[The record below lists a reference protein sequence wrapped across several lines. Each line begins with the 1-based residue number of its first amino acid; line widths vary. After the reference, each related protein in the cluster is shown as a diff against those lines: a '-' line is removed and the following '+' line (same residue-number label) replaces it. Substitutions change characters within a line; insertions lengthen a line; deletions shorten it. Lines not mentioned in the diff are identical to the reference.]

1 MIAYITRRLLGGLG
15 VLCGVAAITFVLRYL
30 VPADPARIIA
40 GIHATPQALAAVRR
54 HYGFDR
60 PLAGQF
66 VVYAGNLL
74 HGDLGPSLA
83 FSGAPVGQ
91 QLLARAGPTLELAL
105 AGLLVELLIGIPLG
119 VLAALRHRTLT
130 DRAAVLLAL
139 CGFSTPT
146 FWLGPVL
153 IGLFAVHW
161 RLFPAGGAEG
171 TSALVLPALTLG
183 LAGAA
188 WYTRLIRSSM
198 LDVLGSEYIRTARA
212 KGLSWGRVVRTHAL
226 RNALTPVVTQIGLDM
241 AYFLGGVI
249 VVETVFGW
257 PGIGQAASIGIAND
271 DPNLIMGTV
280 LFGAVA
286 VVLAN
291 LAVDLCYAVIDPR
304 VRLR

>member
-1 MIAYITRRLLGGLG
+1 MIAYIIRRLLWGLG
-15 VLCGVAAITFVLRYL
+15 VLAGVAVITFVLRYL
-30 VPADPARIIA
+30 VPADPARIV
-40 GIHATPQALAAVRR
+40 GGPHATPRALAGIR
-54 HYGFDR
+54 HRYGFDR
-60 PLAGQF
+60 PLAGQL

-83 FSGAPVGQ
+83 FGGAPVGP

-105 AGLLVELLIGIPLG
+105 AGLLVELIVGIPLG
-119 VLAALRHRTLT
+119 VLAALRHRSMA

-171 TSALVLPALTLG
+171 ATALVLPALTLG
-183 LAGAA
+183 VAGAA

-198 LDVLGSEYIRTARA
+198 LDVLGSDYVRTARA
-212 KGLSWGRVVRTHAL
+212 KGLAWSHVVRTHAL
-226 RNALTPVVTQIGLDM
+226 RNALTPIVTQIGLDM

-291 LAVDLCYAVIDPR
+291 LVVDLCYGIIDPR

>member
-1 MIAYITRRLLGGLG
+1 MIAYVIRRVLWGLG
-15 VLCGVAAITFVLRYL
+15 VLAGVAAITFILRYL

-40 GIHATPQALAAVRR
+40 GPHATPTALAAIRH

-60 PLAGQF
+60 PLLGQA
-66 VVYAGNLL
+66 VAYLDSL
-74 HGDLGPSLA
+74 RRGDLGPSLA
-83 FSGAPVGQ
+83 FGEAPVGSI
-91 QLLARAGPTLELAL
+91 LLARAGPTFELAL

-119 VLAALRHRTLT
+119 VLAALRHRSVT
-130 DRAAVLLAL
+130 DRATVLLAL
-139 CGFSTPT
+139 CGFSIPT

-153 IGLFAVHW
+153 IGLFAVQW
-161 RLFPAGGAEG
+161 RLFPAGGNEG
-171 TSALVLPALTLG
+171 VSALALPALTLG

-226 RNALTPVVTQIGLDM
+226 RNALTPIITQIGLDM

-257 PGIGQAASIGIAND
+257 SGIGQAASIGIAND
-271 DPNLIMGTV
+271 DPNLIMGAV
-280 LFGAVA
+280 LFGAIA
-286 VVLAN
+286 VVLTN
-291 LAVDLCYAVIDPR
+291 LLVDLCYAVVDPR

>member
-1 MIAYITRRLLGGLG
+1 MLSYVIRRLLGGLG
-15 VLCGVAAITFVLRYL
+15 VLCGVAAITFALRYL

-40 GIHATPQALAAVRR
+40 GIHATPEALAAVRH

-60 PLAGQF
+60 PLTAQF
-66 VVYAGNLL
+66 VLYLGNLL

-83 FSGAPVGQ
+83 LGQPVNAA
-91 QLLARAGPTLELAL
+91 LLARALPTLELAL
-105 AGLLVELLIGIPLG
+105 AGLLVELLVGIPLG
-119 VLAALRHRTLT
+119 VLAALRHRSVT

-171 TSALVLPALTLG
+171 AGALVLPALTLG

-198 LDVLGSEYIRTARA
+198 LDVLGSDYIRTARA
-212 KGLSWGRVVRTHAL
+212 KGLPWGRVVRAHAL

-291 LAVDLCYAVIDPR
+291 LAVDLCYAVVDPR
-304 VRLR
+304 VRLG

>member
-1 MIAYITRRLLGGLG
+1 
-15 VLCGVAAITFVLRYL
+15 V
-30 VPADPARIIA
+30 
-40 GIHATPQALAAVRR
+40 
-54 HYGFDR
+54 
-60 PLAGQF
+60 
-66 VVYAGNLL
+66 
-74 HGDLGPSLA
+74 
-83 FSGAPVGQ
+83 
-91 QLLARAGPTLELAL
+91 
-105 AGLLVELLIGIPLG
+105 
-119 VLAALRHRTLT
+119 T

-161 RLFPAGGAEG
+161 RLFPAGGNEG
-171 TSALVLPALTLG
+171 MGALALPALTLG

-212 KGLSWGRVVRTHAL
+212 KGLPWGRVVRTHAL
-226 RNALTPVVTQIGLDM
+226 RNALTPIITQIGLDM

-271 DPNLIMGTV
+271 DPNLIMGAV
-280 LFGAVA
+280 LFGAIA

-291 LAVDLCYAVIDPR
+291 LLVDLCYAVVDPR

>member
-1 MIAYITRRLLGGLG
+1 MIAYVVRRLLWGLG
-15 VLCGVAAITFVLRYL
+15 VLAGVAAITFVLRYL
-30 VPADPARIIA
+30 VPADPARII
-40 GIHATPQALAAVRR
+40 GGPHATPQALAGIRR
-54 HYGFDR
+54 HYGFDQ

-66 VVYAGNLL
+66 AVYLGNLL

-83 FSGAPVGQ
+83 LGGAPVGP
-91 QLLARAGPTLELAL
+91 QLLARAGRTLELAL

-119 VLAALRHRTLT
+119 VLAALRHRSVA

-171 TSALVLPALTLG
+171 AGALVLPALTLG

-198 LDVLGSEYIRTARA
+198 LDVLGSDYIRTARA
-212 KGLSWGRVVRTHAL
+212 KGLSWSYVVRKHAL

-241 AYFLGGVI
+241 AYFLSGVV
-249 VVETVFGW
+249 VVETVFVW
-257 PGIGQAASIGIAND
+257 PGIGQAASIGIEND

-291 LAVDLCYAVIDPR
+291 ILVDLCYVMIDPR

>member
-1 MIAYITRRLLGGLG
+1 MLSYVIRRLLGGLG
-15 VLCGVAAITFVLRYL
+15 VLCGVAAITFALRYL

-40 GIHATPQALAAVRR
+40 GIHATPEALAAVRH

-60 PLAGQF
+60 PLTAQF
-66 VVYAGNLL
+66 VLYLGNLL

-83 FSGAPVGQ
+83 LGQPVNAA
-91 QLLARAGPTLELAL
+91 LLARALPTLELAL
-105 AGLLVELLIGIPLG
+105 AGLLVELLVGIPLG
-119 VLAALRHRTLT
+119 VLAALRHRSVT

-171 TSALVLPALTLG
+171 AGALVLPALTLG

-212 KGLSWGRVVRTHAL
+212 KGLSWGRVVRAHAL

-291 LAVDLCYAVIDPR
+291 LAVDLCYAVVDPR
-304 VRLR
+304 VRLG

>member
-1 MIAYITRRLLGGLG
+1 MLSYVIRRLLGGLG
-15 VLCGVAAITFVLRYL
+15 VLCGVAAITFALRYL

-40 GIHATPQALAAVRR
+40 GIHATPEALAAVRH

-60 PLAGQF
+60 PLTAQF
-66 VVYAGNLL
+66 VLYLGNLL

-83 FSGAPVGQ
+83 LGQPVNAA
-91 QLLARAGPTLELAL
+91 LLARALPTLELAL
-105 AGLLVELLIGIPLG
+105 AGLLVELLVGIPLG
-119 VLAALRHRTLT
+119 VLAALRHRSVT

-171 TSALVLPALTLG
+171 AGALVLPALTLG

-198 LDVLGSEYIRTARA
+198 LDVLGSDYIRTARA
-212 KGLSWGRVVRTHAL
+212 KGLSWGRVVRAHAL

-291 LAVDLCYAVIDPR
+291 LAVDLCYAVVDPR
-304 VRLR
+304 VRLG

>member
-1 MIAYITRRLLGGLG
+1 MIAYVIRRVLWGIG
-15 VLCGVAAITFVLRYL
+15 VLCGVAAITFALRYL

-40 GIHATPQALAAVRR
+40 GPRATPQALAAIRH

-60 PLAGQF
+60 PLLGQA
-66 VVYAGNLL
+66 VAYLDNLR

-83 FSGAPVGQ
+83 FGEAPVGSI
-91 QLLARAGPTLELAL
+91 LLARAGPTLELAL
-105 AGLLVELLIGIPLG
+105 AGLLVELLIGVPLG
-119 VLAALRHRTLT
+119 VLAALRHRSVT

-161 RLFPAGGAEG
+161 RLFPAGGNEG
-171 TSALVLPALTLG
+171 MGALALPALTLG

-212 KGLSWGRVVRTHAL
+212 KGLPWGRVVRTHAL
-226 RNALTPVVTQIGLDM
+226 RNALTPIITQIGLDM

-271 DPNLIMGTV
+271 DPNLIMGAV
-280 LFGAVA
+280 LFGAIA

-291 LAVDLCYAVIDPR
+291 LLVDLCYAVVDPR